1 MNDASLVEQYKSL
14 FRHAALPQHSYEEY
28 QATIAQTGNVYFSD
42 LALGVFG
49 GVKRPQ
55 THQISLA
62 RGTGARSEYLQLLSD
77 YLERIPDDAVG
88 IRTIAVGQ
96 LMIEIQG
103 LLL

>member
-28 QATIAQTGNVYFSD
+28 QAIIAQTGNV
-42 LALGVFG
+42 
-49 GVKRPQ
+49 
-55 THQISLA
+55 
-62 RGTGARSEYLQLLSD
+62 YLQLLSD

-88 IRTIAVGQ
+88 SRTIAVGQ
-96 LMIEIQG
+96 LMVEIQE